1 MLTYGYSGGVLGNP
15 WGNFWG
21 KIFFSIFSG
30 VWNFFFQSAVT
41 QSWLVWHIWNQEIF
55 YGVVHPLY
63 FEKKK
68 FWKFLKKFFKTV
80 DFVFFTQPKY
90 FYVSDWI
97 FFKFFFKII
106 KGSIFLK
113 STSPGLVS
121 TFLRVGSPDLVYTQM
136 DSRNGL
142 STPENPQFD
151 ISQAFFASE
160 LSILSPGLFGLKWAA
175 LGPFLAWNLIDYI

>member
-1 MLTYGYSGGVLGNP
+1 MAKLSNLTKIGENP
-15 WGNFWG
+15 RNVICWPMDIVVGSWGTPGEIFWE

-41 QSWLVWHIWNQEIF
+41 QPWLVWHTWNQEIF

-68 FWKFLKKFFKTV
+68 FWKFSKFFFKTD
-80 DFVFFTQPKY
+80 DFVFFAQPKY

-106 KGSIFLK
+106 KFRLDK
-113 STSPGLVS
+113 Y
-121 TFLRVGSPDLVYTQM
+121 F
-136 DSRNGL
+136 
-142 STPENPQFD
+142 
-151 ISQAFFASE
+151 
-160 LSILSPGLFGLKWAA
+160 
-175 LGPFLAWNLIDYI
+175 